1 MHSSFWPWIKQ
12 QSGAVL
18 AFAGLMLAVY
28 GYQLPSLVYAGVL
41 KHHHQTASDWVMLAL
56 MVITGAVEIY
66 ALSRLYR
73 RRLHATPSRFHRCF
87 TGLSAKMGLD
97 RVWLTATRVWPLVN

>member
-1 MHSSFWPWIKQ
+1 MHPSFWPWLKRQ
-12 QSGAVL
+12 TGAAL

-28 GYQLPSLVYAGVL
+28 GYQLPSLIYAGVL
-41 KHHHQTASDWVMLAL
+41 KHHHQIASDVVMLAL

-73 RRLHATPSRFHRCF
+73 RRLR
-87 TGLSAKMGLD
+87 
-97 RVWLTATRVWPLVN
+97 